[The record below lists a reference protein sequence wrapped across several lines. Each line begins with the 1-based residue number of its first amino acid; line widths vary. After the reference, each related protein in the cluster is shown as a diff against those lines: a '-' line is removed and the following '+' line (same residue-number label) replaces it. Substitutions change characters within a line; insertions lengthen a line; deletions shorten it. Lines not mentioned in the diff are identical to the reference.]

1 VADIQHKDIVG
12 ADAAHPP
19 FYASESDPTNTLGA
33 YRGWIKPSTGEVK
46 IRNAANSA
54 WLDVVVTGTSTALTA
69 HLSDTSDAHDASA
82 ISILD
87 TGANFTATDVEAALA
102 ELAAGGGVGE
112 LDDLSDV
119 DTSTAPPSAGQALI
133 WDDTNSEW
141 VPGSVAA
148 GTVAAAD
155 VTYDGGTGMSATDAE
170 SALDE
175 LATEK
180 ANASD
185 LTDHISDTSAAHAAS
200 AISYAG
206 GTGMSATQVEAAI
219 DELATEKSNAT
230 DLTAHLNDTTDA
242 HDASAISYAG
252 GTGMSA
258 TDVEAAIDE
267 LATEKTDD
275 SALTAHI
282 GDTTDAHDA
291 SAISI
296 ADAGGDF
303 TATDVE
309 GALAELF
316 AGGGVGGVADLD
328 DLTDV
333 DVTTTPPN
341 DGEALV
347 FDSGDSL
354 WKPAVVSGGGSG
366 YRTLVTLGSDV
377 SLTSTSLADVTGLSF
392 SVTSGTTYRFAALLV
407 FTSAAT
413 TTGLQLSVNGPASPT
428 MLSYYMNWPS
438 STGTVAF
445 VQWQVAYDASAIST
459 GVPVANTP
467 LIATIEG
474 IIKPSASGTF
484 IVRGATEVAA
494 SAITIKAGSTLE
506 YW

>member
-1 VADIQHKDIVG
+1 MADIQHKDITG

-185 LTDHISDTSAAHAAS
+185 LTDH
-200 AISYAG
+200 
-206 GTGMSATQVEAAI
+206 
-219 DELATEKSNAT
+219 
-230 DLTAHLNDTTDA
+230 LNDTTDA

-316 AGGGVGGVADLD
+316 AGGGGGGVADLD